1 MKHSKIERVKEM
13 QKLFNEV
20 NPETEQLFL
29 MLENL
34 KNTGRKISELKAFYT
49 NEWIDLYDN
58 LPENNV
64 EYFEIMNQ
72 DSLWNLLQDYDILLK
87 KILKETVAQMDVD

>member
-58 LPENNV
+58 LPEKIV
-64 EYFEIMNQ
+64 AYLEIMNQ

-87 KILKETVAQMDVD
+87 KILKETVAQIDVD

>member
-1 MKHSKIERVKEM
+1 M

-20 NPETEQLFL
+20 NTEIEQLFL

-49 NEWIDLYDN
+49 NEWMDLYDN
-58 LPENNV
+58 LPEHSE